1 MSLVRS
7 IRSAVMRRMAATG
20 PRDAQRARAER
31 KRAGQPH
38 DVLYFHQVD
47 DPYSQLTAQVLNR
60 FLERYDVRLLTR
72 VVARPTPIA
81 IHDQRLWNDWA
92 RRDCAAIAPYYGL
105 ASHDAGREP
114 DPRQLDLARRALL
127 NLEDAPGFA
136 DAAVA
141 LGAALQR
148 GDSATLEALAARHGT
163 VGADAAAARFEANFA
178 LRHRLGHYLGAMFH
192 YAGEWYWGIDR
203 LHHLEAR
210 LDALGARRAGAPDG
224 ASAIL
229 RRQAPQSI
237 QARERVTLEFF
248 CSLRSPY
255 THLAYG
261 RLHDLCQR
269 YPVDLV
275 CRPVLPMMMRGVKA
289 DRRKGQYILF
299 DTKREADRLGVPFG
313 DIWDPF
319 GDPVRR
325 AYSLFLW
332 ARERGRAFEYLRSYS
347 NAVWSERV
355 NAWKETGLRMIVER
369 AGLPWDEARGR
380 LDSKDW
386 EPEMERNV
394 QDMLAAG
401 SWGVPTLRL
410 PATATS
416 SEFMVWGQDRLWL
429 VEEELARRLAARTGT

>member
-1 MSLVRS
+1 MSLVRAV
-7 IRSAVMRRMAATG
+7 RSAIMRRMAGA
-20 PRDAQRARAER
+20 RDARRAHAER
-31 KRAGQPH
+31 DRGGRPH
-38 DVLYFHQVD
+38 EVLYFHQVD
-47 DPYSQLTAQVLNR
+47 DPYSHLAAQVLGR
-60 FLERYDVRLLTR
+60 FLERFDVRLLPR

-81 IHDQRLWNDWA
+81 IHEKQLWDSWA

-105 ASHDAGREP
+105 ACRDAGHAPEP
-114 DPRQLDLARRALL
+114 ALVDLARRTLL
-127 NLEDAPGFA
+127 SLESAPAAFA
-136 DAAVA
+136 EVAAA
-141 LGAALQR
+141 IGTALQR
-148 GDSATLEALAARHGT
+148 GERATLEALAARHGA
-163 VGADAAAARFEANFA
+163 VAAEAAEARFEASFA

-203 LHHLEAR
+203 LHHLEVR
-210 LDALGARRAGAPDG
+210 LNALGARRADAPEG
-224 ASAIL
+224 PSAIL

-237 QARERVTLEFF
+237 HSRERIPLEFF

-255 THLAYG
+255 THLAYD
-261 RLHDLCQR
+261 RLKDLSQR

-299 DTKREADRLGVPFG
+299 DTRREADRLGVPFG

-319 GDPVRR
+319 GAPVLR
-325 AYSLFLW
+325 AYSLFPW

-347 NAVWSERV
+347 YAVWSERV
-355 NAWKETGLRMIVER
+355 NAWREPGLRMIVER
-369 AGLPWDEARGR
+369 AGLKWDEAKAR
-380 LDSKDW
+380 LDSMDW

-410 PATATS
+410 PATTTS
-416 SEFMVWGQDRLWL
+416 KEFVVWGQDRLWL
-429 VEEELARRLAARTGT
+429 LEEELFRRHDKDR